1 MGELL
6 KEEKKLLERMK
17 QFMWNNTGRLM
28 SLNRTSFNITDESG
42 HAYQYSFP
50 SEDALYEEY
59 KATTRDLIPLPKAV
73 LYLLM
78 AALVVVAVA
87 YAIVGHLI
95 KDLASDVVD
104 CALGPNEDDVEKE
117 NDERN
122 TNPNPVTLSLS
133 QTNAFHLWDQDD
145 VVIPLSSEDSS
156 QTSPLV
162 LAAIPYMPSFFP
174 HIGHPHIP
182 SSVCT
187 TNSHEQPYSP
197 GFICSIPQDL

>member
-1 MGELL
+1 
-6 KEEKKLLERMK
+6 
-17 QFMWNNTGRLM
+17 M
-28 SLNRTSFNITDESG
+28 SMNMTSSNITDEGG

-50 SEDALYEEY
+50 AEEVLYEEY
-59 KATTRDLIPLPKAV
+59 KAKARDLIPLPKAV

-104 CALGPNEDDVEKE
+104 CALGPNEDDLEKE
-117 NDERN
+117 NDVRS
-122 TNPNPVTLSLS
+122 TSPKPVALSLS

-145 VVIPLSSEDSS
+145 VVIPLPSEDSP

-162 LAAIPYMPSFFP
+162 LAAIPYIPSFFP
-174 HIGHPHIP
+174 HIGHSQIP
-182 SSVCT
+182 SSFST

-197 GFICSIPQDL
+197 GCTCSIPQDL

>member
-1 MGELL
+1 
-6 KEEKKLLERMK
+6 
-17 QFMWNNTGRLM
+17 M
-28 SLNRTSFNITDESG
+28 SLNMTSFNLTDESG

-50 SEDALYEEY
+50 AEDALYEEY

-104 CALGPNEDDVEKE
+104 CALGPNEDDLEKE
-117 NDERN
+117 NDIRS
-122 TNPNPVTLSLS
+122 TSSNPAALSLS
-133 QTNAFHLWDQDD
+133 QNNAFHLWDQDN
-145 VVIPLSSEDSS
+145 VVIPLPPEDSP

-162 LAAIPYMPSFFP
+162 LAGIPYIPSFFP
-174 HIGHPHIP
+174 HIGHSHIP
-182 SSVCT
+182 SSVSI

-197 GFICSIPQDL
+197 RFTRSIPQDL

>member
-1 MGELL
+1 MK
-6 KEEKKLLERMK
+6 KETKLLEIIK
-17 QFMWNNTGRLM
+17 QLSWDNTETLIM
-28 SLNRTSFNITDESG
+28 TLNMTSFNITDESG

-50 SEDALYEEY
+50 AEDALYEEY

-104 CALGPNEDDVEKE
+104 CALGPNEDDLEKE
-117 NDERN
+117 NNERSP
-122 TNPNPVTLSLS
+122 NPNPVALSLS
-133 QTNAFHLWDQDD
+133 QTNAFHVWDQDD
-145 VVIPLSSEDSS
+145 VVIPLPTEDSP

-162 LAAIPYMPSFFP
+162 LAAIPYIPSFFP
-174 HIGHPHIP
+174 HIGHPQIP
-182 SSVCT
+182 SSVST
-187 TNSHEQPYSP
+187 TNSHEPPYSP